1 MVAFQ
6 IISFWLEDSQEVRD
20 LDYMFALVTGCQLTS
35 LNF

>member
-6 IISFWLEDSQEVRD
+6 IISFWLEVSLEVRD
-20 LDYMFALVTGCQLTS
+20 LDYMFALVTGYQLTF